1 MTEQKTHCGFAAII
15 GAPNAGKS
23 TLVNVLVGSKV
34 SIVTQKV
41 QTTRMPVRGVA
52 MRGDTQ
58 IVFVDTPGI
67 FKPKRRLDR
76 AMVSSAWAGA
86 GDADAV
92 VLIVDA
98 PDLIADP
105 KGISARDT
113 ASIIEGLKQ
122 AGRKAALAINKIDG
136 VKRTDLLPLV
146 ERLSGEGDFEQVF
159 FISAL
164 KGEAIGD
171 VAEWVA
177 GKMPEGPWLYPA
189 DQAADIPSRLLASE
203 ITREKIYLR
212 LHDELPYATAV
223 ETEKWEERKDGSVRI
238 EQTIFVQREGQKAI
252 VLGKGGATIKK
263 IGELARTEMEDI
275 FGHRVHLFLFVKVAE
290 NWAEDRAHY
299 ATLGLEYP
307 ADEK

>member
-23 TLVNVLVGSKV
+23 TLVNALVGSKV

-52 MRGDTQ
+52 MRGETQ

-76 AMVSSAWAGA
+76 AMVNSAWAGA

-92 VLIVDA
+92 ILIVDA
-98 PDLIADP
+98 PDLIAEP

-113 ASIIEGLKQ
+113 DSIIEGLKK
-122 AGRKAALAINKIDG
+122 AERKAALVINKIDG
-136 VKRTDLLPLV
+136 MKRTDLLPLV
-146 ERLSGEGDFEQVF
+146 EKLNGEGDFEKVF
-159 FISAL
+159 LISAL
-164 KGEAIGD
+164 KGEAVAD

-223 ETEKWEERKDGSVRI
+223 ETETWEDRKDGSVKI
-238 EQTIFVQREGQKAI
+238 NQTIFVQREGQKAI

-263 IGELARTEMEDI
+263 VGELARTEMEEI
-275 FGHRVHLFLFVKVAE
+275 FGHRVHLFLFVKVQE

-307 ADEK
+307 TDGN